1 MCFSHVFQ
9 RYHTVW
15 SIRNIAFLPLFI
27 QGLNFKLDWER
38 SSPCQPLRKIKEHQQ
53 ESRNENVAKEISVI
67 EDDFIKLKQA
77 VSKRLISLK

>member
-1 MCFSHVFQ
+1 MGNPYTVNREKFLVVSLAINFS
-9 RYHTVW
+9 TD
-15 SIRNIAFLPLFI
+15 FLTL
-27 QGLNFKLDWER
+27 K
-38 SSPCQPLRKIKEHQQ
+38 KIKEHQQ

>member
-1 MCFSHVFQ
+1 MWGHLVRVLRIFLLENREKFS
-9 RYHTVW
+9 
-15 SIRNIAFLPLFI
+15 IDFLTL
-27 QGLNFKLDWER
+27 Q
-38 SSPCQPLRKIKEHQQ
+38 KIKEHQQ